1 MARQSPRT
9 VQDLLGHK
17 TLEMTM
23 KVCAKVFPE
32 NKLATIG
39 SLPYG
44 GGGQGDARG
53 HSHGKLSLLAPN

>member
-32 NKLATIG
+32 NKRAAIG

-44 GGGQGDARG
+44 GGVKETPGVIRMG
-53 HSHGKLSLLAPN
+53 S